1 MPRVTVPM
9 NKTTNLK
16 KRAAIG
22 IRAHSGWAAVV
33 AVAGDSGEV
42 RVIDRQRIV
51 VVDSDGPRAKQPYH
65 FAENLPLS
73 EAQSH
78 LDRCEETAIRL
89 ATAGLRSVVKA
100 LRDSEHE
107 VIGCGILQA
116 SGRPLP
122 ALAATLASHALIHTA
137 EGEFFRN
144 VFERACTEIGIPVSK
159 IRERELFDIAAGEL
173 HTPAARLKSK
183 IANLGRELGP
193 PWTQDQKNAALVGW
207 LLLAGRPKPR

>member
-1 MPRVTVPM
+1 MS
-9 NKTTNLK
+9 KATNLQ

-33 AVAGDSGEV
+33 AVAGDAGEV
-42 RVIDRQRIV
+42 RVVDRQRIV

-65 FAENLPLS
+65 FAENLPLV

-89 ATAGLRSVVKA
+89 ATAGLRSLVEM
-100 LRDSEHE
+100 LRDSQHE

-144 VFERACTEIGIPVSK
+144 AFARACAEIGVAVSK
-159 IRERELFDIAAGEL
+159 IREREIFDIAAAEL
-173 HTPAARLKSK
+173 HIPAARLRSK
-183 IANLGRELGP
+183 LVSLGRELGP
-193 PWTQDQKNAALVGW
+193 PWTQDQKNAALAGW
-207 LLLAGRPKPR
+207 LLLGASSKPR

>member
-1 MPRVTVPM
+1 MS
-9 NKTTNLK
+9 KTSNSK
-16 KRAAIG
+16 KHAAIG

-42 RVIDRQRIV
+42 RVVDRQRIV

-78 LDRCEETAIRL
+78 LDCCEKTAIRL
-89 ATAGLRSVVKA
+89 AAAGLQRVVET
-100 LRDSEHE
+100 LRDSQHE

-122 ALAATLASHALIHTA
+122 ALAATLASHALIHAA

-144 VFERACTEIGIPVSK
+144 VFARACAEIGVPVSK

-173 HTPAARLKSK
+173 HIPAARLKSK
-183 IANLGRELGP
+183 LVILGRELGP
-193 PWTQDQKNAALVGW
+193 PWTQDQKNAALAAW
-207 LLLAGRPKPR
+207 LLFAGRPKPR

>member
-1 MPRVTVPM
+1 MS
-9 NKTTNLK
+9 KAINLK

-22 IRAHSGWAAVV
+22 IRAHSGWAVVV

-42 RVIDRQRIV
+42 RVVDRQRIV

-65 FAENLPLS
+65 FAENLPLG

-89 ATAGLRSVVKA
+89 AVAGLRSVVKT
-100 LRDSEHE
+100 LRDSQNE
-107 VIGCGILQA
+107 VLGCGILQA

-122 ALAATLASHALIHTA
+122 ALAATLASHALIHAA

-144 VFERACTEIGIPVSK
+144 AFARACAEIGVPVSK
-159 IRERELFDIAAGEL
+159 VREREIFDIAAGEL
-173 HTPAARLKSK
+173 RIPAARLKLK
-183 IANLGRELGP
+183 LANLGRELGP
-193 PWTQDQKNAALVGW
+193 PWTQDQKNAALAAW
-207 LLLAGRPKPR
+207 LLLGASSKPR

>member
-1 MPRVTVPM
+1 MQRVNRPM
-9 NKTTNLK
+9 SKTTNLK

-65 FAENLPLS
+65 FAENLPLG

-89 ATAGLRSVVKA
+89 ATAGLRSLVET
-100 LRDSEHE
+100 LRDSQLD
-107 VIGCGILQA
+107 VVGCGILQA

-122 ALAATLASHALIHTA
+122 SLAATLASHALIHAA

-144 VFERACTEIGIPVSK
+144 AFARACAEIGVPVSK
-159 IRERELFDIAAGEL
+159 IRERELFEIAAREL
-173 HTPAARLKSK
+173 HIPPARLKSK
-183 IANLGRELGP
+183 LASLGRELGP
-193 PWTQDQKNAALVGW
+193 PWTQDQKNAAQVAW
-207 LLLAGRPKPR
+207 MLLGGKPKPR

>member
-1 MPRVTVPM
+1 MS
-9 NKTTNLK
+9 KTTNSK

-42 RVIDRQRIV
+42 RVVDRQRIV

-65 FAENLPLS
+65 FAENLPLG

-78 LDRCEETAIRL
+78 LDRCEGTAIRL
-89 ATAGLRSVVKA
+89 ATAGLRSVVET
-100 LRDSEHE
+100 LRNSQHE

-144 VFERACTEIGIPVSK
+144 AFARACAEIGVPVSK

-173 HTPAARLKSK
+173 HISAARLKSK
-183 IANLGRELGP
+183 LASLGRELGP
-193 PWTQDQKNAALVGW
+193 PWTQDQKNSALVGW
-207 LLLAGRPKPR
+207 LLLGSKLKPRR

>member
-1 MPRVTVPM
+1 MS
-9 NKTTNLK
+9 KATNLK

-42 RVIDRQRIV
+42 RVVDRQRIV

-65 FAENLPLS
+65 FAENLPLG

-89 ATAGLRSVVKA
+89 ATAGLRSVVKT
-100 LRDSEHE
+100 LRDSQHE

-144 VFERACTEIGIPVSK
+144 AFARACAEIGVPVSK

-173 HTPAARLKSK
+173 HIATATLKSK
-183 IANLGRELGP
+183 LANLGRELGP
-193 PWTQDQKNAALVGW
+193 PWTQDQKGAALAGW
-207 LLLAGRPKPR
+207 LLLGASSKRR